1 MRIQELLEN
10 ASFKEDD
17 FIKKSAD
24 KKEEIDYDLAD
35 DLVHFMHND
44 DHVYRRHVYPV
55 IVKCISLI
63 KHRKPTQS
71 KMFAEAIKE
80 CYKAYSKKFPIRV
93 LPESLEEDQI
103 KEACEKFHDELLKH
117 VKDGKY
123 KD

>member
-10 ASFKEDD
+10 AAFKEED
-17 FIKKSAD
+17 FVKKSGD
-24 KKEEIDYDLAD
+24 KDELDFDLAD

-44 DHVYRRHVYPV
+44 DHSYRRHVYPS
-55 IVKCISLI
+55 IVKCLVLI
-63 KHRKPTQS
+63 KHKKPINS

-80 CYKAYSKKFPIRV
+80 CYKTYSKKFPIRAMPDE
-93 LPESLEEDQI
+93 LDEEQLEE
-103 KEACEKFHDELLKH
+103 ACGKMHEDFLKH

>member
-10 ASFKEDD
+10 AAFKEDN
-17 FIKKSAD
+17 FIKKSGE
-24 KKEEIDYDLAD
+24 KEEIDYDLAD

-55 IVKCISLI
+55 IVKCIGLL
-63 KHRKPTQS
+63 KHKKPTQS

-93 LPESLEEDQI
+93 LPESLEEDQLT
-103 KEACEKFHDELLKH
+103 EACEKIHSELLKH

>member
-10 ASFKEDD
+10 ANFKEED
-17 FIKKSAD
+17 FVKKTGD
-24 KKEEIDYDLAD
+24 KTELDYDLSE

-44 DHVYRRHVYPV
+44 DNAYRRHVYPV
-55 IVKCISLI
+55 IAHCLHLMKT
-63 KHRKPTQS
+63 KKPTQS

-80 CYKAYSKKFPIRV
+80 CYKIYSKKYPIRV
-93 LPESLEEDQI
+93 LPDELEEEQL
-103 KEACEKFHDELLKH
+103 KEACGKIHDDFLKH

>member
-10 ASFKEDD
+10 AAFKEDN
-17 FIKKSAD
+17 FIKKSGE
-24 KKEEIDYDLAD
+24 KEEIDYDLAD

-55 IVKCISLI
+55 IVKCIGLL
-63 KHRKPTQS
+63 KHKKPTQS

-93 LPESLEEDQI
+93 LPESLEEDQL
-103 KEACEKFHDELLKH
+103 KEACEKIHSELLKH

>member
-10 ASFKEDD
+10 AAFKEDN
-17 FIKKSAD
+17 FIKKSGE
-24 KKEEIDYDLAD
+24 KEEIDYDLAD

-44 DHVYRRHVYPV
+44 DHAYRRHVYPV
-55 IVKCISLI
+55 IVKCIGLL
-63 KHRKPTQS
+63 KHKKPTQS

-93 LPESLEEDQI
+93 LPESLEEDQL
-103 KEACEKFHDELLKH
+103 KEACEKIHSELLKH